1 MCSDERFHHDIV
13 SSTVAVRPR
22 LAIARDARVYESG
35 VDLCQTFIV
44 EAVLFEAAWQV
55 VLDQDVRVLDKLGY
69 NVDAGLFLEREGE
82 RLFVSIDLL
91 PKRSET
97 CLVVSSSELHTDR

>member
-1 MCSDERFHHDIV
+1 M
-13 SSTVAVRPR
+13 
-22 LAIARDARVYESG
+22 AITRDARVDEFR

-44 EAVLFEAAWQV
+44 QAVLLEASWQV
-55 VLDQDVRVLDKLGY
+55 VLDQNVRVLDKLGY

-91 PKRSET
+91 PKRLET
-97 CLVVSSSELHTDR
+97 CLVVSSSESHTDR